1 MKLVNLMMICLFS
14 AVSSAFISCAKTQ
27 DKTFEVSL
35 DVAGVENGKVGL
47 TVFGNKDSVSFE
59 SEEYVLSDG
68 KLLLKGTASEAAV
81 VRLSF
86 RDEKFYK
93 MIGRGYIPV
102 KSSSMW
108 FIVYPG
114 ARVSV
119 EGDLTGKD
127 FIDVYPADGGGENDT
142 FSKLLKTMMP
152 PMNSAANETVAMASA
167 ELSDAEKDEMLKRQ
181 ESFNKAT
188 QDAKMAFVKE
198 NTNSMAAIWL
208 MDDMLMRK
216 ELVYTDIE
224 PLLPNISE
232 KYKDNNICISL
243 FSRVAGAKS
252 TVVGSMCPD
261 IESDNTVDGS
271 HFSLSSL
278 RGKYVI
284 IDFWGTWCGP
294 CMSGVP
300 HMKVFRDAHRDKL
313 EILGVA
319 DDMSR
324 IEKWKETLKSNG
336 MDWPNILRGSGNEDL
351 VTRFNVQGFP
361 TKIVLDPQG
370 KIIHRET
377 GEREEFY
384 RIVEDMIK

>member
-1 MKLVNLMMICLFS
+1 
-14 AVSSAFISCAKTQ
+14 
-27 DKTFEVSL
+27 
-35 DVAGVENGKVGL
+35 
-47 TVFGNKDSVSFE
+47 
-59 SEEYVLSDG
+59 
-68 KLLLKGTASEAAV
+68 
-81 VRLSF
+81 
-86 RDEKFYK
+86 
-93 MIGRGYIPV
+93 
-102 KSSSMW
+102 
-108 FIVYPG
+108 
-114 ARVSV
+114 
-119 EGDLTGKD
+119 
-127 FIDVYPADGGGENDT
+127 
-142 FSKLLKTMMP
+142 
-152 PMNSAANETVAMASA
+152 
-167 ELSDAEKDEMLKRQ
+167 
-181 ESFNKAT
+181 
-188 QDAKMAFVKE
+188 
-198 NTNSMAAIWL
+198 MAAIWL

-300 HMKVFRDAHRDKL
+300 HMKAFRDAHRDKL

-377 GEREEFY
+377 GERAEFY
-384 RIVEDMIK
+384 SIVEDLIK